1 MKRLMLVLA
10 PALLVLVAVAALP
23 TTQAFADDANIEQMI
38 ENAKTPA
45 DYQAISDYYAKQ
57 AAEAKQQ
64 LDWHEGLYKTYKQN
78 PRMSTMQMH
87 CHRLIRIYKDQYKEA
102 KVMSDQYAQMAKKG
116 Q

>member
-23 TTQAFADDANIEQMI
+23 TAQAFADESNIQQMI
-38 ENAKTPA
+38 ESAKTPA

-78 PRMSTMQMH
+78 PRLSTLRMH
-87 CHRLIRIYKDQYKEA
+87 CHRLIRIYKDQYKEDS
-102 KVMSDQYAQMAKKG
+102 VMASQYADMAKAGK
-116 Q
+116 